1 MAKVINCECGLT
13 LRGETDAEVLAAAEK
28 HIEENHP
35 DLVGTV
41 SDEQLQGWIQED

>member
-13 LRGETDAEVLAAAEK
+13 LRGETDAEVLAVAEK

>member
-13 LRGETDAEVLAAAEK
+13 LRGETEDEVMDAAKE
-28 HIEENHP
+28 HIQDSHP

-41 SDEQLQGWIQED
+41 SDEQLRGWVQED

>member
-13 LRGETDAEVLAAAEK
+13 LRGETEDEVMQKAQA
-28 HIEENHP
+28 HMEESHP

-41 SDEQLQGWIQED
+41 SADEVRGWIQED